1 MGVNMAHS
9 VTLSK
14 ADVQF
19 SQQARAKFRAFA
31 VHLSLSALA
40 IGLYLGLVFLAWY
53 PYPYFQIENVWDVI
67 HIVVGVDLVLGPLMT
82 FVVFSPG
89 KKTLKFDLSIIALI
103 QFSALLWGMHVTY
116 TQRPVYVA
124 IFDYSFEVVANSEV
138 DTSKLKDPQLR
149 VPWWGGAPKLVY
161 VNLPFTDA
169 EIAALGKKSLAKGK
183 TVSAMA
189 QYYEPFSQHR
199 DELYRRAV
207 DIRKRMREFPGLQS
221 RVDRIV
227 ARHGGSLDDYV
238 FMSVEGRQGMGFLV
252 LDKKTGH
259 AVDALVN

>member
-1 MGVNMAHS
+1 MAHS

-14 ADVQF
+14 PDVRF
-19 SQQARAKFRAFA
+19 SRQTRDKFRAFA

-82 FVVFSPG
+82 FVVYKAG
-89 KKTLKFDLSIIALI
+89 KKSLKFDLSVIVIIQL
-103 QFSALLWGMHVTY
+103 SALLWGMHVTY

-124 IFDYSFEVVANSEV
+124 IVDHAFEVIANSEV
-138 DTSKLKDPQLR
+138 DRKTIKDPALR

-161 VNLPFTDA
+161 VNLPFSDA
-169 EIAALGKKSLAKGK
+169 EIVALGEKALAEGK
-183 TVSAMA
+183 RIAAMA
-189 QYYEPFSQHR
+189 QYYEPFSRHR
-199 DELYRRAV
+199 DELYRRAIN
-207 DIRKRMREFPGLQS
+207 IRQRIHEFSTLQP

-227 ARHGGSLDDYV
+227 ARHGGTLDDYV

-259 AVDALVN
+259 PVDALAN